1 MRETFWHVIILLGI
15 ATVVYFFNLGETQLW
30 DRDEPRNAGC
40 AAEMLAQGQWVV
52 PIFNDELRHQKP
64 VLLYWLIMS
73 AYSIFGVNEFAAR
86 FWSAALATGTT
97 FATYALARRLLGSK
111 IAFYSAIA
119 LSTSLMFDV
128 AARAATPDSVLIFC
142 GTMALMIYVLGTF
155 ARKNGELRLVREN
168 VWFPSNRWYVAG
180 MYLMLGLGV
189 LAKGPVGF
197 LLPMAMIGLFMLIQA
212 LPTRGS
218 DSSGGLRGTVLRF
231 IENCFRTFQ
240 PSHFLRTL
248 WAMRPFTGALLV
260 LAVALP
266 WYIMV
271 DQRTDGDF
279 TRMFFLGEHFGR
291 ATESLENHSGG
302 IWFYPVAILVGFF
315 PWSVFWGPVAIGLLK
330 NGGTAMDRSR
340 SEMSGTRVSAC
351 LMLCWVGIQVVAFTI
366 AQTKLPSYVTPCYPA
381 LAVLTATYLC
391 QFAESRSKGDQKW
404 FAAAVGGL
412 LLAGLLITIG
422 GGWATA
428 QYLPSQAWLATLGVI
443 PILGGAGLIYAMTK
457 NRHQWIVPIFSGMA
471 LFFCVGLFGYGTV
484 SVGKEQTSRVVLD
497 AIEDD
502 VAVASF
508 GGLESSWVF
517 YASRPIYE
525 LSQEPSGLVAT
536 NDSSW
541 SVRSGFWKV
550 KARPSLEQF
559 LSRYPKAAILTTE
572 DYQAELEQRLPPG
585 YAVIESTGYFLKDS
599 RIVLMGPRDRRFA
612 KLRAEIESES
622 RGR

>member
-1 MRETFWHVIILLGI
+1 MRETFWHVIILLSVS
-15 ATVVYFFNLGETQLW
+15 TVVFFFNLGETQLW

-73 AYSIFGVNEFAAR
+73 AYSVLGVNEFSAR

-97 FATYALARRLLGSK
+97 LATYTLARRLLGSR
-111 IAFYSAIA
+111 IAFYAAIA
-119 LSTSLMFDV
+119 LSTSLMFGV

-142 GTMALMIYVLGTF
+142 GTMALMVYVIGTF
-155 ARKNGELRLVREN
+155 ARKDGELRLVQEGG
-168 VWFPSNRWYVAG
+168 WFPSNSYYVAG

-197 LLPMAMIGLFMLIQA
+197 LLPMAMLGLFMLIQT
-212 LPTRGS
+212 LPCLEDNASKGRRGP
-218 DSSGGLRGTVLRF
+218 VLSF
-231 IENCFRTFQ
+231 FVNCFRTFH

-248 WAMRPFTGALLV
+248 WAMRPITGSLLILV
-260 LAVALP
+260 VALP

-271 DQRTDGDF
+271 DRRTGGDF
-279 TRMFFLGEHFGR
+279 TRLFFLGEHFGR

-315 PWSVFWGPVAIGLLK
+315 PWSVFWGPVAVGLVK
-330 NGGTAMDRSR
+330 SGSTATNNSTV
-340 SEMSGTRVSAC
+340 SISGARVSAC
-351 LMLCWVGIQVVAFTI
+351 LMLCWVGVQVTAFTI

-391 QFAESRSKGDQKW
+391 QFAQGRSKFDQKW
-404 FAAAVGGL
+404 FAAALGGL

-428 QYLPSQAWLATLGVI
+428 KYLPSQAWLAALGAI
-443 PILGGAGLIYAMTK
+443 PILGGLGLIYALAK
-457 NRHQWIVPIFSGMA
+457 NRYQWIAPVFSVMA
-471 LFFCVGLFGYGTV
+471 LFFCVGLFGFGTV

-497 AIEDD
+497 AIESD
-502 VAVASF
+502 VPVASF

-517 YASRPIYE
+517 YAGRPIYE
-525 LSQEPSGLVAT
+525 LSQESSGSLAS

-541 SVRSGFWKV
+541 LERSGFWKP
-550 KARPSLEQF
+550 KARPSLAQF
-559 LSRYPKAAILTTE
+559 LLTYPEGAILTTE
-572 DYQAELEQRLPPG
+572 DYREELERRLPSG
-585 YAVIESTGYFLKDS
+585 YAVIASTGYFLKD
-599 RIVLMGPRDRRFA
+599 RQIVLMGPREQRLA
-612 KLRAEIESES
+612 KIESES
-622 RGR
+622 RGH

>member
-1 MRETFWHVIILLGI
+1 MRETLWHVIILLGV

-52 PIFNDELRHQKP
+52 PMFNDELRHQKP

-73 AYSIFGVNEFAAR
+73 AYSIFGVSEFAAR

-97 FATYALARRLLGSK
+97 FATYVLARRLLGSK
-111 IAFYSAIA
+111 IAIYAAIA

-142 GTMALMIYVLGTF
+142 GTMALMIYIIGTF
-155 ARKNGELRLVREN
+155 ARKNGVLQLFREN
-168 VWFPSNRWYVAG
+168 VWFPQGRWYVAG

-197 LLPMAMIGLFMLIQA
+197 LLPMAMIGLFMLIQT
-212 LPTRGS
+212 LPQLSSDSGLDGRGS
-218 DSSGGLRGTVLRF
+218 VSRF
-231 IENCFRTFQ
+231 FVDCFRIFH
-240 PSHFLRTL
+240 PAHFLKTL
-248 WAMRPFTGALLV
+248 WAMRPVSGALIV
-260 LAVALP
+260 SVIALP

-271 DQRTDGDF
+271 DQRTEGDF
-279 TRMFFLGEHFGR
+279 TRLFFLGEHFGR
-291 ATESLENHSGG
+291 ATESLENHAGG

-315 PWSVFWGPVAIGLLK
+315 PWSVFWGPVAIGLLR
-330 NGGTAMDRSR
+330 NGRS
-340 SEMSGTRVSAC
+340 SFDSPSSGIWDARVSAC
-351 LMLCWVGIQVVAFTI
+351 LMLCWVGVQVVAFTI

-391 QFAESRSKGDQKW
+391 NFSQGRSTVDQRW
-404 FAAAVGGL
+404 FVAALGGL
-412 LLAGLLITIG
+412 ILAGLLVVIG
-422 GGWATA
+422 GEWATSK
-428 QYLPSQAWLATLGVI
+428 YLPSQVWLATLGVI
-443 PILGGAGLIYAMTK
+443 PILGGAILFYAMFS
-457 NRHQWIVPIFSGMA
+457 NRHQWIAPVFSIMA

-497 AIEDD
+497 AIEKD

-517 YASRPIYE
+517 YARRPIYE
-525 LSQEPSGLVAT
+525 LSLEPLGVAAS
-536 NDSSW
+536 NDVSW
-541 SVRSGFWKV
+541 LERKGFWEV

-559 LSRYPKAAILTTE
+559 LSCYPTGAVLTTE
-572 DYQAELEQRLPPG
+572 DYQAELEKRLPEE
-585 YAVIESTGYFLKDS
+585 YVVLKSTDYFLKNN
-599 RIVLMGPRDRRFA
+599 RIVLLGPQARGA
-612 KLRAEIESES
+612 SES
-622 RGR
+622 QSRK